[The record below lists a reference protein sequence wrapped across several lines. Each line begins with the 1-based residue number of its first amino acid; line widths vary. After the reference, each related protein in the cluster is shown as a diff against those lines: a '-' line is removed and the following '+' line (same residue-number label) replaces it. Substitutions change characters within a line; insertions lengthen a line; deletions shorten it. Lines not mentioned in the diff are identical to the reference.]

1 MNNKL
6 PEEWID
12 RLFMRLA
19 AMYGNKFTKMW
30 DGIPRQDQISTWAEM
45 LGDMDKN
52 DLSIGLKNCISQPY
66 PPTLPE
72 FRLLCLPK
80 YEPERV
86 CNFGLE
92 LKRNRSS
99 NLVDYK
105 QEEKEWVMPFCDLSP
120 VVIYWACM
128 RLDCMY
134 SNAPYKD
141 FKSVWISLLA
151 ECVQNR
157 KTLEPIPEHI
167 PFLLEKHGVMDRELA
182 KQQLANL
189 REILAK

>member
-1 MNNKL
+1 MNKAL
-6 PEEWID
+6 PVEWID

-30 DGIPRQDQISTWAEM
+30 DGIPRQDQINTWSEM

-52 DLSIGLKNCISQPY
+52 DLAIGLKNCIIQPF

-72 FRLLCLPK
+72 FRLLCVPK

-86 CNFGLE
+86 FNFGIE
-92 LKRNRSS
+92 LKRKRSA
-99 NLVDYK
+99 NMIDYK
-105 QEEKEWVMPFCDLSP
+105 QSPNDWIMPYCDLSP
-120 VVIYWACM
+120 VVIYWACSQ
-128 RLDCMY
+128 LDCMY
-134 SNAPYKD
+134 SNAQYKD
-141 FKSVWISLLA
+141 FKNVWISILA

-167 PFLLEKHGVMDRELA
+167 PFLLEKHNNVMSKEEA
-182 KQQLANL
+182 KKQMAIL
-189 REILAK
+189 RDLLK